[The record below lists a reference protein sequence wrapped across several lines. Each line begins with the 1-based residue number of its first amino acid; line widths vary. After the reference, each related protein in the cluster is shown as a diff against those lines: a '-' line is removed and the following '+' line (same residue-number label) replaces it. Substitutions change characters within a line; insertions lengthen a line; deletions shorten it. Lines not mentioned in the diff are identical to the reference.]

1 MPKLTP
7 LKDDCRVSLSE
18 NLDFLGISRQMFGF
32 SNQGFSELNGD
43 IDKCDGESLH
53 PCLSGIICV
62 SDKIQDDGVLVTHFL
77 GRCT

>member
-18 NLDFLGISRQMFGF
+18 NPDFLGITRQMFGF
-32 SNQGFSELNGD
+32 SNQGFSELHGD
-43 IDKCDGESLH
+43 IDECYGESLH

-77 GRCT
+77 VRCT